1 VSRRWPLALLLLALA
16 VPLGPS
22 LLHPPSCAAA
32 EARDC
37 TVYVTK
43 SGARYHRAG
52 CSSLRK
58 SAIAMSRSKAVA
70 RGLTPCSRCGGSDCE
85 GQGGEGVAPPPPS
98 GIRSPAPAPSE
109 TADCT
114 VHVTR
119 TGARYHRADCS
130 SLRGGGTSM
139 SRSEAVRRGKTP
151 CKRCGGS
158 ECEGR

>member
-1 VSRRWPLALLLLALA
+1 MSRRWPLVLLLLAIG

-22 LLHPPSCAAA
+22 LLRPPSCAAA

-37 TVYVTK
+37 TVYITK

-58 SAIAMSRSKAVA
+58 SAIPMSRSKAVA

-85 GQGGEGVAPPPPS
+85 EKDGEGVAPPPGS
-98 GIRSPAPAPSE
+98 GVRSPAPSPSE
-109 TADCT
+109 TQDCT
-114 VHVTR
+114 VYVTR
-119 TGARYHRADCS
+119 SGARYHRADCS

-139 SRSEAVRRGKTP
+139 SRSEAVRRSKTA

-158 ECEGR
+158 DCER